1 MIRILNFF
9 CFAFVALSCLALYQV
24 SEKTRLAEVSLNETN
39 HAIAAQHSAMSVL
52 EAEWGRVAAPARIQ
66 RLAETR
72 LGLSDAPAV
81 ELSSLEL
88 LPRRGESAPLG
99 NSNVRNASATAPEPR
114 DPRIRLAAIH
124 TGN

>member
-1 MIRILNFF
+1 MIRVLNFF

-24 SEKTRLAEVSLNETN
+24 SEQTRLARVSLNETN
-39 HAIAAQHSAMSVL
+39 RDIVTQHSAMSVL

-72 LGLSDAPAV
+72 LGLSDTPAI

-88 LPRRGESAPLG
+88 LPRRGADAPLG
-99 NSNVRNASATAPEPR
+99 NANVRTASATIPEPR
-114 DPRIRLAAIH
+114 DPRIRLAAAH